1 MSLNKTQLQ
10 DALLQA
16 FTTARQSDASP
27 EVAAQQLSEQ
37 LTKAIDEYLRSAD
50 IHYGT
55 GLIAPSSGGPVTGT
69 FIGNL
74 N

>member
-1 MSLNKTQLQ
+1 MSLNKSLLQ
-10 DALLQA
+10 NALLQA
-16 FTTARQSDASP
+16 FNTARLSDASP
-27 EVAAQQLSEQ
+27 QDAAEQLSEQ
-37 LTKAIDEYLRSAD
+37 LTKAIDDYIRSAD

-55 GLIAPSSGGPVTGT
+55 GLIAPSSGGPVSGT